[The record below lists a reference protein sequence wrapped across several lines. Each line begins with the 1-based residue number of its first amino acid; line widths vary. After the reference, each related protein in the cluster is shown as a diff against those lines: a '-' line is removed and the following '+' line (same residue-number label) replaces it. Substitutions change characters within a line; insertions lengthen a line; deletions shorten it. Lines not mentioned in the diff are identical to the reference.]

1 MRDYLTGLYLTH
13 PETSHIACDFSA
25 AICQWVPL
33 LFDKAAPVAPH
44 HLTWVCAVLSLL
56 LSALLLGFQV
66 DFSDGYWIFW

>member
-1 MRDYLTGLYLTH
+1 
-13 PETSHIACDFSA
+13 
-25 AICQWVPL
+25 VPL